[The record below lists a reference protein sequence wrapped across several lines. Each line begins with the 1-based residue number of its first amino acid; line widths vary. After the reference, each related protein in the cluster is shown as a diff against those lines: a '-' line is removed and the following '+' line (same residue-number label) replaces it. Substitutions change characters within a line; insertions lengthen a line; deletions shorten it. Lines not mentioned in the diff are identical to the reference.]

1 MYSFEAFNYTASQA
15 ANQPVCC
22 RLRTFTNAKAAT
34 KSTAQVNFITIIN
47 EHKSIVS
54 SKTDVREPVPAP

>member
-1 MYSFEAFNYTASQA
+1 MYSFEAFNYIASQT

-22 RLRTFTNAKAAT
+22 RLRTFTNAKVAT

-54 SKTDVREPVPAP
+54 SKADVREPAAAP